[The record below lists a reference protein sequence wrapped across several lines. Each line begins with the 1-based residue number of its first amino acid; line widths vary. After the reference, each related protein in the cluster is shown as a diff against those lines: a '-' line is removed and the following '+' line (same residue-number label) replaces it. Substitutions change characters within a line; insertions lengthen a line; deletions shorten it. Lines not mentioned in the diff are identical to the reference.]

1 MRIPDSNLGANT
13 TDRLCK
19 ALKVGRTQVEVR
31 DWLESNRKDM
41 GMYKL
46 GKMII

>member
-1 MRIPDSNLGANT
+1 MVYIVDQKRAGKF
-13 TDRLCK
+13 R
-19 ALKVGRTQVEVR
+19 EVR

-46 GKMII
+46 GKRII